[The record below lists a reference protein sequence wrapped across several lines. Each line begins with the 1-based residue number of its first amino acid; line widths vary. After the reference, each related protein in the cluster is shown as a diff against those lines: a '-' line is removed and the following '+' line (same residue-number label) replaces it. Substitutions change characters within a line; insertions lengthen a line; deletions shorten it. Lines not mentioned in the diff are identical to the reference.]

1 MSLAPASAPG
11 HARARVLVVEDEIFI
26 RLDVSE
32 ALRTAGFEVIEAES
46 ADDAV
51 GFMEAGE
58 PVDVV
63 FTDVQLPG
71 LLDGL
76 DLANMMRATHPS
88 LVVVITSGNLT
99 KGAEANRIGRLF
111 VPKPYQ
117 IGDVVDLIADIA
129 ETGRR

>member
-1 MSLAPASAPG
+1 MRLSLCPSGRNAQPASLMLEITLMSLVPASAPG

-71 LLDGL
+71 LLDGF
-76 DLANMMRATHPS
+76 DLANMMRATRPS
-88 LVVVITSGNLT
+88 LGYY
-99 KGAEANRIGRLF
+99 F
-111 VPKPYQ
+111 WQP
-117 IGDVVDLIADIA
+117 D
-129 ETGRR
+129 